1 MAKGTFGE
9 RLKRERELREV
20 TPEEVCKATRIA
32 PRFLEALENEQWDR
46 LPGGV
51 FGRGFVR
58 SIARYLGLSEE
69 DLLSEYDLARGEN
82 GNGAPAKAEQIPAP
96 PKWIPIL
103 AGVLAVSVLVGLALG
118 GRYAWKAYQAH
129 RAAKKTSAIVSI
141 PAGTDPRTIGVS
153 ALEGRGAGNDSG
165 HEQPGFIGFGD
176 GDYARAVTFDTQ
188 MAAKERR
195 HFAATDRF
203 EVTAADTAAVL
214 LELNG
219 QSVPFAAATSSS
231 GTIVLTSNNTR

>member
-20 TPEEVCKATRIA
+20 TPEEVCKSTRIA
-32 PRFLEALENEQWDR
+32 PRFLEALENEQWNR

-82 GNGAPAKAEQIPAP
+82 SNGAPAKAERIPAP
-96 PKWIPIL
+96 PKWIPTL
-103 AGVLAVSVLVGLALG
+103 GGVLAVSVRVGLALG

-141 PAGTDPRTIGVS
+141 PAGTD
-153 ALEGRGAGNDSG
+153 
-165 HEQPGFIGFGD
+165 
-176 GDYARAVTFDTQ
+176 
-188 MAAKERR
+188 
-195 HFAATDRF
+195 
-203 EVTAADTAAVL
+203 
-214 LELNG
+214 
-219 QSVPFAAATSSS
+219 
-231 GTIVLTSNNTR
+231 